1 MELLAC
7 SRGAD
12 ALIGEGGDG
21 GQRSLGPERAQ
32 LLLKALADPIRL
44 RVIAAL
50 ADGERCVCELSAD
63 LALGQSKLSFHLRV
77 LRDAG
82 LISGRQ
88 QGRWIYYRLRPQA
101 IADLQAWL
109 GDLLQSPG
117 RRSARPCA

>member
-1 MELLAC
+1 MELLAT
-7 SRGAD
+7 SRAAD
-12 ALIGEGGDG
+12 ALI
-21 GQRSLGPERAQ
+21 GPERAQ

-50 ADGERCVCELSAD
+50 ADGERCVCELTAD

-88 QGRWIYYRLRPQA
+88 QGRWIYYQLRPEP
-101 IADLQAWL
+101 IAELQVWL
-109 GDLLQSPG
+109 GALLQPVG
-117 RRSARPCA
+117 RRPARPCA